1 VWVLNGN
8 TGTVTRIDPTLN
20 AVTATTP
27 RLSVDPTRIA
37 AGAGAAWVAD
47 AANDSVRRIDPAT
60 GRVVRVIPVGGRP
73 VALAAGN
80 RKVWISVDA
89 P

>member
-1 VWVLNGN
+1 
-8 TGTVTRIDPTLN
+8 
-20 AVTATTP
+20 
-27 RLSVDPTRIA
+27 
-37 AGAGAAWVAD
+37 
-47 AANDSVRRIDPAT
+47 VRRIDPAT